1 MPHKFHKAFK
11 GLFKLYT
18 TQPPFIY
25 LAFLTFPL
33 DRELEILVDI
43 LNLFRELEILVDNL
57 NLFRELEILIDNL
70 NMVWELEILVDNL
83 NMFRELEIL
92 VDNLNMVWELE
103 ILVDSLNLFRELEIL
118 VDNLNLF
125 RELEILVDNLNAG
138 RPQCPVGLNTLVVPR
153 KNSQNVATSE
163 NQPYVYLNCGHV
175 QVSKSFFLYR
185 GVTRGEGRTFV
196 TSS

>member
-18 TQPPFIY
+18 TQPPVIY

-43 LNLFRELEILVDNL
+43 LNLFRELEILLD
-57 NLFRELEILIDNL
+57 I
-70 NMVWELEILVDNL
+70 
-83 NMFRELEIL
+83 
-92 VDNLNMVWELE
+92 
-103 ILVDSLNLFRELEIL
+103 LNLFRELEIL

-153 KNSQNVATSE
+153 KNSQNVAASE

-185 GVTRGEGRTFV
+185 GATRGEGRTFV

>member
-1 MPHKFHKAFK
+1 MPRKFHTLKYGTNFK
-11 GLFKLYT
+11 GFLRFNIWKPSFARKFKLYT
-18 TQPPFIY
+18 TQPPLIF

-33 DRELEILVDI
+33 D
-43 LNLFRELEILVDNL
+43 RELEILVDNL
-57 NLFRELEILIDNL
+57 NLFRELEILVDNL
-70 NMVWELEILVDNL
+70 NMV
-83 NMFRELEIL
+83 RELEIL
-92 VDNLNMVWELE
+92 VDNLNMV
-103 ILVDSLNLFRELEIL
+103 RELEIL

-175 QVSKSFFLYR
+175 QVSEATLYR
-185 GVTRGEGRTFV
+185 GATRGEGHIFV

>member
-92 VDNLNMVWELE
+92 VDNLN
-103 ILVDSLNLFRELEIL
+103 
-118 VDNLNLF
+118 LF

-175 QVSKSFFLYR
+175 QVSKSFFCI
-185 GVTRGEGRTFV
+185 GA
-196 TSS
+196 